1 MRPIA
6 PSGYRFVSPAHW
18 QTCLLAQATATGG
31 VIRPLA
37 PFAPPAEPVHRSVGA
52 FAPAAAQTRE
62 LAWRDAAGW
71 LHRALPDD
79 ELVEEIEA
87 PGAIATSQRLVAIA
101 ADYWTAGQGHRTVE
115 VFDTATLSRRFV
127 VGFSGARVIDLAASG
142 RGGGVAVLVVRDAV
156 VRVVQVDGTGHA
168 DAGVVLCGL
177 DDAMGFAAFAPTAGC
192 VVLAADRRRL
202 LAFAAEG
209 GEARWRVALPTLAP
223 YFSADAIGGDARTRV
238 FVAGRDGALAGEAGD
253 GTSHVLVFDLD
264 GVRIDDVALPEA
276 ATGLV
281 GSRDGAWVTGAR
293 GLYRL
298 RESAAVPDSRD
309 EIRGDL
315 LTPLLEAPDVP
326 DGRRWLRVE
335 CRGDLPAGATLE
347 IACVSTD
354 DYDVCQKVRELTG
367 QAARP
372 PSQRVQAIRAVAG
385 LTWRPMVFH
394 GTGTA
399 AAVGGLLSAAPLHDV
414 HDRFVWICLSLSAGA
429 GATLPSVVEMAVLY
443 PGRTLMEQLP
453 AIYQRDESRPGS
465 FLRGLVGVLE
475 TTTQDLDARLAGLG
489 ARIHPDTAS
498 GQWID
503 GVARWLGLPWDD
515 ALDPVQKHALMAR
528 AEAIARGRGTRAGLG
543 ELLDAIVA
551 ESSARWRV
559 RDLTVDHGMAVVG
572 GARCDGSVL
581 PALLGGAPRSSAR
594 LDVGATLGR
603 LRLSCDGAAEDETGT
618 RFLGRIQVSVAADAT
633 AAARWAPWLAR
644 LLQEMLPVGT
654 TLALRWLRA
663 GALDVD
669 ADDGVVTLQDAPDSR
684 LGSGAAIGVSRL
696 RGDIASLPATSDRF
710 GPNLH

>member
-6 PSGYRFVSPAHW
+6 SSGYRFELSTHW
-18 QTCLLAQATATGG
+18 QTCLLAQATSAGG
-31 VIRPLA
+31 AIRPLA
-37 PFAPPAEPVHRSVGA
+37 PFAPPAAPIHRSVGA
-52 FAPAAAQTRE
+52 FAPAAAPTRE
-62 LAWRDAAGW
+62 IAWRDAAGW

-79 ELVEEIEA
+79 ELVEVVEA
-87 PGAIATSQRLVAIA
+87 PGAIATSRRLVATA
-101 ADYWTAGQGHRTVE
+101 ADYWATGRGGHTVE

-127 VGFSGARVIDLAASG
+127 VGFGGARVIDLAASG
-142 RGGGVAVLVVRDAV
+142 RHGAVAVLVVRDGV
-156 VRVVQVDGTGHA
+156 VRVVRVDCSGHA

-177 DDAMGFAAFAPTAGC
+177 DDAIGFAAFGPSAGC
-192 VVLAADRRRL
+192 VVLAADARRL
-202 LAFAAEG
+202 LAFAADG

-223 YFSADAIGGDARTRV
+223 CFAADAIGGDARTRV
-238 FVAGRDGALAGEAGD
+238 FVAGRDGAIAGEPGGGA
-253 GTSHVLVFDLD
+253 SHVLVFDLD
-264 GVRIDDVALPEA
+264 GVRVDDIALPEP
-276 ATGLV
+276 ATGLA
-281 GSRDGAWVTGAR
+281 GSREGAWVTGAS

-298 RESAAVPDSRD
+298 SESAAVPDSRD
-309 EIRGDL
+309 EVRAEL
-315 LTPLLEAPDVP
+315 LTPLLESPDAP

-354 DYDVCQKVRELTG
+354 DNAVCQRVLELTG

-372 PSQRVQAIRAVAG
+372 PSQRVHAFRAMAG
-385 LTWRPMVFH
+385 LTWRPMFFH
-394 GTGTA
+394 GTATA
-399 AAVGGLLSAAPLHDV
+399 PAVGGVLSAAPLHEV
-414 HDRFVWICLSLSAGA
+414 HDRFVWICVSLSAGA
-429 GATLPSVVEMAVLY
+429 GAALPSVAEMAVLY

-453 AIYQRDESRPGS
+453 SIYQRDESRPGS

-489 ARIHPDTAS
+489 SRIHPDTAS
-498 GQWID
+498 DMWLD

-515 ALDPVQKHALMAR
+515 ALDSVQKRALMAR

-551 ESSARWRV
+551 GSTARWRV
-559 RDLTVDHGMAVVG
+559 RDLTVDHGMAIVG

-603 LRLSCDGAAEDETGT
+603 LRLSCGGGSEDDAGT
-618 RFLGRIQVSVAADAT
+618 RFLGRIQVSVAADAA
-633 AAARWAPWLAR
+633 AAARWAPWLER
-644 LLQEMLPVGT
+644 LLREMLPVGT

-663 GALDVD
+663 GALDAD
-669 ADDGVVTLQDAPDSR
+669 ADDGVVTLQGVPDAH
-684 LGSGAAIGVSRL
+684 LGRGAAIGVSRL
-696 RGDIASLPATSDRF
+696 RGDIASLPATSNRS
-710 GPNLH
+710 GPSLH